1 MRHFTEN
8 RNKINEICL
17 GEIFPSL
24 QGRISCGSS
33 MAGKKITM
41 THELG
46 LIEEKPAMPRER
58 E

>member
-1 MRHFTEN
+1 VHHFTEN
-8 RNKINEICL
+8 RNKANEICL
-17 GEIFPSL
+17 GEIFSSL
-24 QGRISCGSS
+24 HGRISCGSS

-46 LIEEKPAMPRER
+46 LIEEKPAMPRRR